1 MSHTSTSSPPTR
13 IADSRAECSRASAPA
28 VVLTK
33 HFDKRVRELTAQS
46 AKERISEQLAAV
58 ERELQNVADA
68 IAKIGLNEALS
79 AKLDTLTKEKKGL
92 QAEMK
97 TARSDPRL
105 GKDLAK
111 VLPALMRQNVAVIE
125 QLGTNKGKADRR
137 MVWRAQR
144 AMEALTGKIELVP
157 AKKARKAHL
166 VAKLELTGERLALLM
181 QQAAAGKVPQKQVAI
196 KMVAGAGYVRIFLHL
211 PPITLVWR

>member
-1 MSHTSTSSPPTR
+1 
-13 IADSRAECSRASAPA
+13 
-28 VVLTK
+28 VLSK

-46 AKERISEQLAAV
+46 AKGRISEQLAAV

-111 VLPALMRQNVAVIE
+111 ALPALMRQNVAVIE

-181 QQAAAGKVPQKQVAI
+181 Q
-196 KMVAGAGYVRIFLHL
+196 
-211 PPITLVWR
+211 